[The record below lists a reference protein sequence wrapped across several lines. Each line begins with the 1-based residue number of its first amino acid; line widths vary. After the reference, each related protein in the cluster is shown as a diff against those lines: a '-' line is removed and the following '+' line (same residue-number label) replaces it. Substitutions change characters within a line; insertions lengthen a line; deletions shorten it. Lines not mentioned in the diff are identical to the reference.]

1 MLYEDDINEDNRVPP
16 RVLMPYR
23 DAMSDNEV
31 DQRTALL
38 RLVVEHGDWN
48 AIHTGDRKYV
58 WVWDEYYRVNIPI
71 DDLLDLKNV
80 DLEDKQTYLI
90 DDERNL
96 GINIEGHIFKLKDIV
111 KSKKYWENWVH
122 NSIPVNNFLKAALV
136 LGNSPYEILSY
147 FNNDTINPTI
157 EAAYIEYHNPD
168 IAEMLEDFFNSDVI
182 RTWMS
187 FRAAKTGLD
196 STRDPIPSRE
206 EVVGGPLAYGSM
218 KAFLESIFEGR
229 TPSSHGRSYPTE
241 ELRRR
246 QLEIINGAKN
256 TLLQI
261 AHYDMQPYALEELEW
276 REVED
281 Y

>member
-1 MLYEDDINEDNRVPP
+1 MLYEDPNEDNRVPP

-38 RLVVEHGDWN
+38 RLVVEHGDWDAEHVGN
-48 AIHTGDRKYV
+48 EKYV

-71 DDLLDLKNV
+71 ADLLYLNRF
-80 DLEDKQTYLI
+80 DLEDKHTYLI

-96 GINIEGHIFKLKDIV
+96 GIDIKGRIQKVKDII
-111 KSKKYWENWVH
+111 KDKKYLENWVY
-122 NSIPVNNFLKAALV
+122 NILPVNNFLKAALV
-136 LGNSPYEILSY
+136 LGNSVYDIIDY
-147 FNNDTINPTI
+147 FMNDTLNPTI
-157 EAAYIEYHNPD
+157 EAVYIEYYNPD
-168 IAEMLEDFFNSDVI
+168 IAETLEDFFNSDVI
-182 RTWMS
+182 RIWMA

-196 STRDPIPSRE
+196 NTRDPVPGRD
-206 EVVGGPLAYGSM
+206 EVVGGPLAHGSIN
-218 KAFLESIFEGR
+218 AFLEMIFADR
-229 TPSSHGRSYPTE
+229 TPTSHGRSYPGE
-241 ELRRR
+241 NLRMK

-261 AHYDMQPYALEELEW
+261 AHYDIQPYALEELEW

>member
-1 MLYEDDINEDNRVPP
+1 MLYEDPNEDTRVPP

-38 RLVVEHGDWN
+38 RLVVEHGDWDAEHVGN
-48 AIHTGDRKYV
+48 EKYV

-71 DDLLDLKNV
+71 ADLLYLNRF
-80 DLEDKQTYLI
+80 DLEDKHTYLI

-96 GINIEGHIFKLKDIV
+96 GIDIKGRIHKVKNIVRD
-111 KSKKYWENWVH
+111 KKYLENWVY
-122 NSIPVNNFLKAALV
+122 NILPVNNFLKAVLV
-136 LGNSPYEILSY
+136 LGNSVYDIIDY
-147 FNNDTINPTI
+147 FMNDTLNPTI

-168 IAEMLEDFFNSDVI
+168 IAETLEDFFNSDVI

-196 STRDPIPSRE
+196 NTREPVPGRD
-206 EVVGGPLAYGSM
+206 EVVGGPLSYRSIN
-218 KAFLESIFEGR
+218 AFLEMIFEDR
-229 TPSSHGRSYPTE
+229 TPISHSRSYPGE
-241 ELRRR
+241 NLRMK
-246 QLEIINGAKN
+246 QLEIINGSKK

-261 AHYDMQPYALEELEW
+261 AHYDMEPYALEELEW